1 MRNDYGTR
9 RPDGL
14 ARLRRAAAV
23 AACRVTGVRPVR
35 RRGGSPRPLRAPLAG
50 ARPGAVAV
58 LGLRARVWAR
68 PPGLRFRLTRYAA
81 RCGAL
86 SLRLPPSAPWPCG
99 PLASARRRSGLRWA
113 LPVGSASARPAPPVG
128 AAAPPVARGPRRPLP
143 ASAPLRRCGGS
154 GRVGA
159 SGRVPCR
166 ALPCGPLRAALR
178 GWSALG
184 PLRARPLRPVGRV
197 ASLAGRSSLRPGGL
211 RPAAAGLRPLPSLLP
226 RWRFRGPAARSF
238 TRPRQR
244 VLGLGLP
251 RPAGLGF
258 PPPAEMSPTPG
269 PSHPGGETANTR
281 RLYLIRKKDSAR
293 CPTLA
298 ADSTKRPY
306 ILLNPPSAKK
316 TALPFSASVRY
327 RTPRPMRSGTV
338 NKIAVIVESSGG
350 GVACGPSSHENTSFA
365 DGVRRAEKEKKT
377 LYLDDTPCSA
387 RCQVRVDDCRRFIR
401 CSRSTSAIA

>member
-1 MRNDYGTR
+1 MITARG
-9 RPDGL
+9 GL
-14 ARLRRAAAV
+14 TALRGCAAPPLSRRAASRGCVPCAAV
-23 AACRVTGVRPVR
+23 AAPRVLSAPPWRGRVRAR
-35 RRGGSPRPLRAPLAG
+35 WRFSASGRGGALPASASALP
-50 ARPGAVAV
+50 
-58 LGLRARVWAR
+58 
-68 PPGLRFRLTRYAA
+68 RYAA

-269 PSHPGGETANTR
+269 PSHPGGETANGL
-281 RLYLIRKKDSAR
+281 RLYLIRKKGQ
-293 CPTLA
+293 
-298 ADSTKRPY
+298 RP
-306 ILLNPPSAKK
+306 LSHTRRRFNK
-316 TALPFSASVRY
+316 TTIYF
-327 RTPRPMRSGTV
+327 
-338 NKIAVIVESSGG
+338 VESSL
-350 GVACGPSSHENTSFA
+350 
-365 DGVRRAEKEKKT
+365 R
-377 LYLDDTPCSA
+377 
-387 RCQVRVDDCRRFIR
+387 
-401 CSRSTSAIA
+401 